1 MAVCSTLFRQIAV
14 ESGMFLYLLLSKQD
28 AEVVYRKRLKMTLK
42 YPQQFALGQ
51 IDVKTSLYQTQSLIS
66 CRLDSVHV

>member
-28 AEVVYRKRLKMTLK
+28 AEVAYRKRLKMK
-42 YPQQFALGQ
+42 YT
-51 IDVKTSLYQTQSLIS
+51 DTKIS
-66 CRLDSVHV
+66 TTVCTRTDRCKNFFIPDAVSDFLQA